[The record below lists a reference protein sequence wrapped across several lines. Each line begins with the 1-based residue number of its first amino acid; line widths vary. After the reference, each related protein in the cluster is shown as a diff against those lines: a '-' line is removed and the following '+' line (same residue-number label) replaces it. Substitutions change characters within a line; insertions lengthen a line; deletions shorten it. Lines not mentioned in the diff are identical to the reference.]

1 MSKKELLEEA
11 RRIAGLHQ
19 SKKDLIYNV
28 MKDLDQGNK
37 SSQMYIG
44 GIAKIN
50 ETLNEMKELEEQ
62 YEKIYLEIKQ

>member
-11 RRIAGLHQ
+11 RRLANLHK
-19 SKKDLIYNV
+19 SKKDLIYNI

-44 GIAKIN
+44 GMAKIN
-50 ETLNEMKELEEQ
+50 DTLKEMKELEEQ
-62 YEKIYLEIKQ
+62 YEKVYLEIKQ

>member
-11 RRIAGLHQ
+11 RRLAGLHQ
-19 SKKDLIYNV
+19 SKKTLIYDI

-44 GIAKIN
+44 GMAKIN
-50 ETLNEMKELEEQ
+50 ETLREMKEIEEQ
-62 YEKIYLEIKQ
+62 YEKVYLEIKQ